1 MAARQQHLQAQT
13 QGMNQCYSWK
23 TVGIPAPQGSKRHV
37 GMGRMIESSKAL
49 KPWRELIIADCKK
62 LNLPEALDTPVGI
75 SLIFCFPR
83 PKNHFN
89 KKGELL
95 GKAPKHKT
103 TRPDIDKLTRAVLD
117 ALVYGAVIKDDS
129 MVYNISVHK
138 RFCVG
143 KEEPGVSITVMDSSD
158 LPFRP

>member
-1 MAARQQHLQAQT
+1 MAARQQHLQASA

-23 TVGIPAPQGSKRHV
+23 TIGVPAPQGSKRHV
-37 GMGRMIESSKAL
+37 GMGRMIESCKAL
-49 KPWRELIIADCKK
+49 KPWREMIITDAKK
-62 LNLPEALDTPVGI
+62 LGIEAPLDTPVGV
-75 SLIFCFPR
+75 SLVFCFPR

-95 GKAPKHKT
+95 GKAPKHKM
-103 TRPDIDKLTRAVLD
+103 TRPDLDKLTRAVLD
-117 ALVYGAVIKDDS
+117 SLVYAGVIKDDS
-129 MVYNISVHK
+129 LVYNISAHK

-143 KEEPGVSITVMDSSD
+143 KEEPGVLITVMDSSD